1 MDYISIK
8 MHMTFKIRARGLGLM
23 QLGILL
29 NLECLRKS
37 LWYETAQTQQ
47 GAPGPVSFTDAK
59 GHFSWKVSFKLSQ
72 DLI

>member
-8 MHMTFKIRARGLGLM
+8 MRMAFKIRAQGLGLM

-37 LWYETAQTQQ
+37 LWYETGLGWRGVHPAL
-47 GAPGPVSFTDAK
+47 F
-59 GHFSWKVSFKLSQ
+59 LSQ
-72 DLI
+72 TPKDTLAGK

>member
-8 MHMTFKIRARGLGLM
+8 MHMTFKIRAQGLGLM

-37 LWYETAQTQQ
+37 LWYET
-47 GAPGPVSFTDAK
+47 G
-59 GHFSWKVSFKLSQ
+59 LR
-72 DLI
+72 

>member
-29 NLECLRKS
+29 NWECLRKS
-37 LWYETAQTQQ
+37 LWYETGLRRSRVYPALFLLQM
-47 GAPGPVSFTDAK
+47 PK
-59 GHFSWKVSFKLSQ
+59 GILAGK
-72 DLI
+72 